1 MKKRIALTVA
11 ALALSVIM
19 AVPAYA
25 GTWKFVNDR
34 WKYQRG
40 AQKFASHEW
49 LNLDGKKYYM
59 DSNGFMVTG
68 WYQVD
73 NQWYYMDENGVVQYG
88 WLKDQDKWYYLSP
101 VGGAMVTNTVIE
113 GRQLGGDGVWIPT
126 EGQIEPASTSVDI
139 STPYLFQNLGE
150 GLKTNG
156 FSIISSGRTFSREQ
170 WNNAVRLV
178 GAGSYLKASTSGEY
192 KLLAGVFAPST
203 TFSSDLLGKLM
214 VYGDNDQVLYTS
226 PDIHYDEKPI
236 PFAVDVTGHT
246 QIRVEFS
253 LVKDN
258 NWDKP
263 VLLIDSLSLY
273 K

>member
-1 MKKRIALTVA
+1 MRKRIAIMTA
-11 ALALSVIM
+11 ALALSVM
-19 AVPAYA
+19 LAVPAYA
-25 GTWKFVNDR
+25 GTWKFANDK

-40 AQKFASHEW
+40 AQKYASHEW

-59 DSNGFMVTG
+59 DNNGYMVTG

-88 WLKDQDKWYYLSP
+88 WLKDKDKWYYLSP

-113 GRQLGGDGVWIPT
+113 GRQIGADGVWIPA
-126 EGQIEPASTSVDI
+126 EGQIEPTSSSIDI

-156 FSIISSGRTFSREQ
+156 YSIISSGWTFSKDV
-170 WNNAVRLV
+170 WNNAIRLV
-178 GAGSYLKASTSGEY
+178 GKGSYVQASTSGEY
-192 KLLAGVFAPST
+192 KLLAGTFSPST
-203 TFSSDLLGKLM
+203 TFSSDLLGKVI
-214 VYGDNDQVLYTS
+214 VYGDNDTVLYTS
-226 PDIHYDEKPI
+226 QDIHYDEKPI
-236 PFAVDVTGHT
+236 SFAADVTGQT
-246 QIRVEFS
+246 QIRVKFT
-253 LVKDN
+253 LAKDN

-263 VLLIDSLSLY
+263 ILLIDNLSLY